1 MNPKGNVCLSF
12 LRRCRLFMWS
22 NHTTQTPPCIN
33 TKQSIAK
40 TYSKTQYTLIKIS
53 SYCCFVFIISACS
66 SRHTPAPIVDIQSS
80 QQLNEKNRESIK
92 ASQYIVQKGE
102 TLYSIA
108 WRANSD
114 VRSLAKLNKLHS
126 PYNIFPG
133 QKIFLSKKTN
143 KVNQSNSYSKKLN
156 KSSGT
161 TLVKEHKK
169 ALALNKKQ
177 AYGENVSNRKLSKKN
192 HTLSKVF
199 STKINKWHWPA
210 QGQVVAKFSSATQGN
225 KGIDIAGQRGNK
237 VVAAAAGKVVYAGDA
252 LRGYGNLII
261 IKHNDDYLSAYAHND
276 RILVKEQQVVK
287 AGDMI
292 AKMGNTDAQR
302 FMLHF
307 EVRFRGKSV
316 NPLKYLPKK

>member
-1 MNPKGNVCLSF
+1 MLK
-12 LRRCRLFMWS
+12 
-22 NHTTQTPPCIN
+22 
-33 TKQSIAK
+33 
-40 TYSKTQYTLIKIS
+40 LIKIAFFCS
-53 SYCCFVFIISACS
+53 FVFIISACS

-80 QQLNEKNRESIK
+80 RQLNQKNRDSIK
-92 ASQYIVQKGE
+92 ADKYIVQKGE

-114 VRSLAKLNKLHS
+114 VRTLAKINNMHS

-133 QKIFLSKKTN
+133 QKIFLSSKSRKSSH
-143 KVNQSNSYSKKLN
+143 SNSSRKKWN

-161 TLVKEHKK
+161 TSKKVHKK

-177 AYGENVSNRKLSKKN
+177 AYGENVSKRKLSRNN
-192 HTLSKVF
+192 HSSRKVF
-199 STKINKWHWPA
+199 STKIRKWRWPT
-210 QGQVVAKFSSATQGN
+210 QGKVIAKFSTATQGN
-225 KGIDIAGQRGNK
+225 KGIDIAGHRGNK

-287 AGDMI
+287 AGDLI